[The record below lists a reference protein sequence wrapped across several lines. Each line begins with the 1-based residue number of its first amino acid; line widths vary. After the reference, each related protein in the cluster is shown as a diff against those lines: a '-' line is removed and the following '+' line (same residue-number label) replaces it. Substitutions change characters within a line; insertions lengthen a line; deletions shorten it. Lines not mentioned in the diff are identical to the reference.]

1 MQKTIS
7 KIIAASILFILLSM
21 STCTQNNG
29 NIGIW
34 FGHWKV
40 TDILINGAPVDNYSG
55 NVFFSFQSKVF
66 AQMQKWGE
74 AYDQRFAN
82 FEDCG
87 DHIIITFPYVTDENG
102 NPVYDKNG
110 DLLTEDRFFPLE
122 ITRMSMGENILNV
135 DQANGDKLQLSMID
149 AAGETVVFRLK
160 KWK

>member
-1 MQKTIS
+1 MLKTNN
-7 KIIAASILFILLSM
+7 IIAAFTMLVALMLSA
-21 STCTQNNG
+21 CTQNNG
-29 NIGIW
+29 NIGMW

-40 TDILINGAPVDNYSG
+40 TEITINGTSVDNYSG
-55 NVFFSFQSKVF
+55 NVFFSFQNKVF
-66 AQMQKWGE
+66 AQMEKNGE

-102 NPVYDKNG
+102 NPIYDENGNLITKN
-110 DLLTEDRFFPLE
+110 FYPLE
-122 ITRMSMGENILNV
+122 ITRMSRENILNV
-135 DQANGDKLQLSMID
+135 DQANSDKLQLSMID

>member
-21 STCTQNNG
+21 SACTQNNG

-34 FGHWKV
+34 
-40 TDILINGAPVDNYSG
+40 
-55 NVFFSFQSKVF
+55 
-66 AQMQKWGE
+66 
-74 AYDQRFAN
+74 FAN

-102 NPVYDKNG
+102 NPVYDENG

>member
-1 MQKTIS
+1 MLKTNN
-7 KIIAASILFILLSM
+7 IIAAFTMLAALMLSA
-21 STCTQNNG
+21 CTQNNG
-29 NIGIW
+29 NIGMW

-40 TDILINGAPVDNYSG
+40 TEITINGTSVDNYSG
-55 NVFFSFQSKVF
+55 NVFFSFQNKVF
-66 AQMQKWGE
+66 AQMEKNGE

-102 NPVYDKNG
+102 NPVYDENG

-149 AAGETVVFRLK
+149 TAGETVVFRLK

>member
-1 MQKTIS
+1 MLKTNN
-7 KIIAASILFILLSM
+7 IIAAFTMLAALMLSA
-21 STCTQNNG
+21 CTQNNG
-29 NIGIW
+29 NIGMW

-40 TDILINGAPVDNYSG
+40 TEITINGTSVDNYSG
-55 NVFFSFQSKVF
+55 NVFFSFQNKVF
-66 AQMQKWGE
+66 AQMEKNGE

-102 NPVYDKNG
+102 NPVYDENG